1 MEERIQ
7 ILRFKLRSPASSF
20 QKADIFNELA
30 WALRYENTK
39 ESLELSGEALKLSQE
54 IDYNRGIAYGKLHQ
68 AVANF
73 LLSHGEELVKNLLDA
88 REYFE
93 SSEEEEAGLPI
104 CLNFLAR
111 VYESYGDYEH
121 GLDYA
126 QKALKEAR
134 KIGYR
139 EGEGD
144 ILSNMGLIYSRLCDF
159 EQALAMYEESL
170 KIRKELNHTKA
181 IASSMNLI
189 ARVYSLT
196 GDYSK
201 ALEYYQKTLDL
212 RTREND
218 ISGLPWTHLGI
229 ASLKEKTFNL
239 EDAIKYYQES
249 LRLNESVGEKR
260 LEIQCLLG
268 LGRIYTEQKKKE
280 KGLDYLH
287 RALDLAEEIKAKP
300 LLYEIHLAL
309 GEIYEMNNEFGK
321 ALSHYKLYQKIE
333 REVISAESQNR
344 LKNQQI
350 AFAVEQSKR
359 EAEIY
364 QLKNVE
370 LKKAYDEIE
379 EKNTEITDSIRYALR
394 IQQAVLPPEEAFTKF
409 MPEHFIFFRPRDIVS
424 GDFYWMAQK
433 DHQTVFVA
441 ADCTGHGIPGAF
453 MSMLGTSF
461 LNEIV
466 GGMDKLQAND
476 ILEQLREQVIRSLHQ
491 TGREGET
498 KDGMDLALCIY
509 DKEKKQIQYSGAYNS
524 LYFIRNGE
532 LNEIKA
538 DRMPIAI
545 HWNTDQ
551 TFTNH
556 EIQIESGDTIYIFS
570 DGYADQFGGPEGKKF
585 LYKQFRDL
593 LLSVQ
598 DYSMEKQ
605 KDVLEKNFDEWKGE
619 SPQIDDVI
627 VMGIR
632 F

>member
-1 MEERIQ
+1 
-7 ILRFKLRSPASSF
+7 
-20 QKADIFNELA
+20 
-30 WALRYENTK
+30 
-39 ESLELSGEALKLSQE
+39 
-54 IDYNRGIAYGKLHQ
+54 
-68 AVANF
+68 
-73 LLSHGEELVKNLLDA
+73 
-88 REYFE
+88 
-93 SSEEEEAGLPI
+93 
-104 CLNFLAR
+104 
-111 VYESYGDYEH
+111 
-121 GLDYA
+121 
-126 QKALKEAR
+126 
-134 KIGYR
+134 
-139 EGEGD
+139 
-144 ILSNMGLIYSRLCDF
+144 MGLIYSRLCDF
-159 EQALAMYEESL
+159 DQALAKYEESL

-189 ARVYSLT
+189 ARVFSLT

-229 ASLKEKTFNL
+229 ASLKEKTFDL

-268 LGRIYTEQKKKE
+268 LGRIYTEQKKKGN
-280 KGLDYLH
+280 GLDYLH
-287 RALDLAEEIKAKP
+287 RALGLAEEIKAKP

-309 GEIYEMNNEFGK
+309 GEIYEMTNEFGK

-364 QLKNVE
+364 QLRNVE

-379 EKNTEITDSIRYALR
+379 QKNTEITDSIRYALR
-394 IQQAVLPPEEAFTKF
+394 IQQAVLPPEEAFAKF

-466 GGMDKLQAND
+466 GEMEKLQANK

-509 DKEKKQIQYSGAYNS
+509 DKEKKQIQYSGAFNS

-545 HWNTDQ
+545 QW
-551 TFTNH
+551 
-556 EIQIESGDTIYIFS
+556 
-570 DGYADQFGGPEGKKF
+570 
-585 LYKQFRDL
+585 
-593 LLSVQ
+593 
-598 DYSMEKQ
+598 
-605 KDVLEKNFDEWKGE
+605 
-619 SPQIDDVI
+619 
-627 VMGIR
+627 
-632 F
+632 

>member
-1 MEERIQ
+1 M
-7 ILRFKLRSPASSF
+7 
-20 QKADIFNELA
+20 
-30 WALRYENTK
+30 
-39 ESLELSGEALKLSQE
+39 
-54 IDYNRGIAYGKLHQ
+54 RG
-68 AVANF
+68 
-73 LLSHGEELVKNLLDA
+73 
-88 REYFE
+88 R
-93 SSEEEEAGLPI
+93 
-104 CLNFLAR
+104 
-111 VYESYGDYEH
+111 
-121 GLDYA
+121 
-126 QKALKEAR
+126 
-134 KIGYR
+134 
-139 EGEGD
+139 
-144 ILSNMGLIYSRLCDF
+144 
-159 EQALAMYEESL
+159 
-170 KIRKELNHTKA
+170 
-181 IASSMNLI
+181 
-189 ARVYSLT
+189 
-196 GDYSK
+196 
-201 ALEYYQKTLDL
+201 
-212 RTREND
+212 
-218 ISGLPWTHLGI
+218 
-229 ASLKEKTFNL
+229 
-239 EDAIKYYQES
+239 
-249 LRLNESVGEKR
+249 
-260 LEIQCLLG
+260 
-268 LGRIYTEQKKKE
+268 
-280 KGLDYLH
+280 
-287 RALDLAEEIKAKP
+287 
-300 LLYEIHLAL
+300 
-309 GEIYEMNNEFGK
+309 
-321 ALSHYKLYQKIE
+321 
-333 REVISAESQNR
+333 VISAESQNR

-364 QLKNVE
+364 QLRNVE

-379 EKNTEITDSIRYALR
+379 QKNIEITDSIRYALR

-491 TGREGET
+491 TGREGES

-524 LYFIRNGE
+524 LYHIRNRD
-532 LNEIKA
+532 LTEIKA

-585 LYKQFRDL
+585 MYKQFRDL

-627 VMGIR
+627 VIGVR
-632 F
+632 FQ